1 MSAEQLIQYIT
12 WGIYIVIFIAVVVRA
27 ARRPVRAN
35 LDIALLFSL
44 PALIIADSILMRL
57 GVLRAGPVISAIAVL
72 LLLGMAYML
81 LRLVDDFSD
90 VPVWLMRGAEVA
102 LAALVGASLLL
113 GPDQPVLLSLLEVGY
128 LVVLLVYSVVA
139 FLRESVRS
147 SGVTMRR
154 MRAVAAGSI
163 ALCVLFG
170 IAGMGLVLPG
180 LQQFMTPVTN
190 LAGLASAVCYYI
202 GFAPP
207 GVLRRAWQEPELRA
221 FLSRAAT
228 LPRLPDTHSIIRE
241 IEYGAAQALG
251 AASASVG
258 LWDEEIG
265 MLRFSGDWGQ
275 MDIVPTVQTTA
286 GRAFLDQRP
295 AFTPEVRTD
304 NPLYERATHAH
315 ARAVMAAPI
324 TAGARR
330 LGVLTVYSPR
340 TPIFAEED
348 LELVKLLAVLAAVV
362 LESRALID
370 EAARV
375 RAREEVARMKED
387 FLSAAA
393 HDLKT
398 PLTTVVA
405 QVELLE
411 RRALRNPHAPA
422 DLTGLAR
429 LKSEVNRLK
438 TLVLELLDAARAE
451 QGRLVADFERVDL
464 VSLAQEVC
472 TRHSTPR
479 HPCTVHAS
487 GPVEG
492 MYDPTRIT
500 QLLENLMENAIKY
513 SPAGGPVQ
521 VRIWSEG
528 GWNHLTVTDRGI
540 GIPEE
545 DLPNVFERFHRGKN
559 VDDRRFAG
567 MGLGLFICRGIVEQ
581 HGGRIWVE
589 RPGSNAA
596 GGDSSNSSNAG
607 AGHQA
612 RVSKPVPGNAS
623 DDSNDDHSP
632 AGPGTTF
639 HIALPASPPS
649 TQGADAVAR
658 G

>member
-1 MSAEQLIQYIT
+1 MSTEQLIQYLT
-12 WGIYIVIFIAVVVRA
+12 WGIYILIFIGVVVHA
-27 ARRPVRAN
+27 IRRPIRAN

-44 PALIIADSILMRL
+44 PTLIIADSILISV
-57 GVLRAGPVISAIAVL
+57 GVLERGPVISAIPVV

-90 VPVWLMRGAEVA
+90 VPVWLMRGAE
-102 LAALVGASLLL
+102 AALVALGGASLLFA
-113 GPDQPVLLSLLEVGY
+113 PNQPVLLSLLEVAY
-128 LVVLLVYSVVA
+128 LLTLLVYSVVA

-147 SGVTMRR
+147 NGVTMRR

-163 ALCVLFG
+163 ALCVLFA
-170 IAGMGLVLPG
+170 IAGLGLVFPELRRWSAP
-180 LQQFMTPVTN
+180 LTN
-190 LAGLASAVCYYI
+190 LAGLASAVCYFI

-207 GVLRRAWQEPELRA
+207 SILRRAWQEPELRA

-241 IEYGAAQALG
+241 IERGAAQSLG
-251 AASASVG
+251 AANASIG
-258 LWDEEIG
+258 LWDEEAG
-265 MLRFSGDWGQ
+265 VLRFSGDWGQ
-275 MDIVPTVQTTA
+275 MDHAPTIRTTA

-295 AFTPEVRTD
+295 AFTPEVRPD
-304 NPLYERATHAH
+304 NPLYSRAEYAH
-315 ARAVMAAPI
+315 AKAVMAAPI
-324 TAGARR
+324 TAGTRR

-348 LELVKLLAVLAAVV
+348 LELVKLLADQAAVV

-398 PLTTVVA
+398 PLTTIVA
-405 QVELLE
+405 QVDLLE
-411 RRALRNPHAPA
+411 RRALRNPDAPA
-422 DLTGLAR
+422 DLTSLTR
-429 LKSEVNRLK
+429 LKKEVNRLK
-438 TLVLELLDAARAE
+438 TLVLELLDAARTE
-451 QGRLVADFERVDL
+451 QGRLVSDLEEVDL
-464 VSLAQEVC
+464 VSLARAVC
-472 TRHSTPR
+472 ERHSTAR
-479 HPCTVHAS
+479 HPCTVIADGS
-487 GPVEG
+487 VVG
-492 MYDPTRIT
+492 MYDPTRIS
-500 QLLENLMENAIKY
+500 QLIENLVENAIKY
-513 SPAGGPVQ
+513 SPEGGPVQ
-521 VRIWSEG
+521 VRVWAEG
-528 GWNHLTVTDRGI
+528 NWNHMTVTDRGI

-589 RPGSNAA
+589 RPGVA
-596 GGDSSNSSNAG
+596 GSHAPGDRGSVGGRNYESDAPGPALAG
-607 AGHQA
+607 T
-612 RVSKPVPGNAS
+612 
-623 DDSNDDHSP
+623 
-632 AGPGTTF
+632 GTTF
-639 HIALPASPPS
+639 HAALPASPPP
-649 TQGADAVAR
+649 GADTGATPE